1 MLVIWFENSTHNLR
15 PTSLPWCCYAV
26 VIRSILDVR
35 DKQHLTHKLV
45 NLLPENGRIS
55 TESALPI
62 WWHNLRKNGGLR
74 LTTTGFQTFV
84 DDLELEH
91 YEYAVE
97 NPQLFNQQTILDLDR
112 KMQMPYYIHVV
123 KGIPKK
129 IVFFGS
135 QEAVVINLYGNL
147 QQFLDN
153 YKP

>member
-1 MLVIWFENSTHNLR
+1 MIKFI
-15 PTSLPWCCYAV
+15 PK
-26 VIRSILDVR
+26 VR
-35 DKQHLTHKLV
+35 DKQRLTQELI
-45 NLLPENGRIS
+45 NLLPLNGRIS

-62 WWHNLRKNGGLR
+62 WWYNLRKNGGLR
-74 LTTTGFQTFV
+74 LTITGFQIFV
-84 DDLELEH
+84 DELELEH

-129 IVFFGS
+129 IVFFGGR
-135 QEAVVINLYGNL
+135 EAVALSLYANL

-153 YKP
+153 YRP